1 MTAELTRDEPAF
13 DGLLVQGAQAMQALA
28 SRSQQLTT

>member
-13 DGLLVQGAQAMQALA
+13 DQLLVQGAQALQALA
-28 SRSQQLTT
+28 SRSQQLTS